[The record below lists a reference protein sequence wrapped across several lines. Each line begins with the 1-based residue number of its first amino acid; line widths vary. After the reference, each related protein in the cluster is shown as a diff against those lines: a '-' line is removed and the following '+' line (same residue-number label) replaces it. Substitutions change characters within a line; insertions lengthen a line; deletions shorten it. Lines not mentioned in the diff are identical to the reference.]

1 MQLNPSKWRIS
12 GTALLVTLLLCLAGI
27 TLLFNLDPQ
36 YGVRWIRDYVVY
48 ALLLTIPTV
57 IALRLRTVGIS
68 VMWVVVT
75 CILIVIGAMA
85 AIGIIVAMKGR
96 TKWVKPNRGIT
107 YLCWR
112 FWPLCFDC
120 PCGHRLLQVG
130 STKHDRR
137 PKIDITS
144 PSMRHPHD

>member
-85 AIGIIVAMKGR
+85 AIGIIVAMTGAPSGSNPIAELLIYAGGFGLFVL
-96 TKWVKPNRGIT
+96 TALAAIA
-107 YLCWR
+107 
-112 FWPLCFDC
+112 CFK
-120 PCGHRLLQVG
+120 
-130 STKHDRR
+130 SDRQNMTDDQ
-137 PKIDITS
+137 KSI
-144 PSMRHPHD
+144 

>member
-12 GTALLVTLLLCLAGI
+12 GTALLVTLLLCLAVI

-68 VMWVVVT
+68 VMWVVVA
-75 CILIVIGAMA
+75 CILIVIGAVA
-85 AIGIIVAMKGR
+85 AIVIIVAMTGA
-96 TKWVKPNRGIT
+96 PSGSNPIAE
-107 YLCWR
+107 
-112 FWPLCFDC
+112 
-120 PCGHRLLQVG
+120 LLIYAGGFGLFVLTALAAIAYFK
-130 STKHDRR
+130 SDRQNMTDDQ
-137 PKIDITS
+137 KSI
-144 PSMRHPHD
+144 

>member
-12 GTALLVTLLLCLAGI
+12 GTALLVTLLLCLAVI

-68 VMWVVVT
+68 VMWVAVA
-75 CILIVIGAMA
+75 CILIVIGAVA
-85 AIGIIVAMKGR
+85 AIVIIVAMTGA
-96 TKWVKPNRGIT
+96 PSGSNPIAE
-107 YLCWR
+107 
-112 FWPLCFDC
+112 
-120 PCGHRLLQVG
+120 LLIYAGGFGLFVLTALAAIAYFK
-130 STKHDRR
+130 SDRQNMTDDQ
-137 PKIDITS
+137 KSI
-144 PSMRHPHD
+144 

>member
-36 YGVRWIRDYVVY
+36 YGVRWIPDYVVY

-68 VMWVVVT
+68 VMWVVVA
-75 CILIVIGAMA
+75 CILIVIGAVA
-85 AIGIIVAMKGR
+85 AIGIIVAMTGA
-96 TKWVKPNRGIT
+96 PSGSNPIAE
-107 YLCWR
+107 
-112 FWPLCFDC
+112 
-120 PCGHRLLQVG
+120 LLIYAGGFGLFVLTALAAIAYFK
-130 STKHDRR
+130 SDRQNMTDDQ
-137 PKIDITS
+137 KSI
-144 PSMRHPHD
+144 

>member
-1 MQLNPSKWRIS
+1 MQLNPAKWRIS

-68 VMWVVVT
+68 VMWVVVA
-75 CILIVIGAMA
+75 CILIVIGAVA
-85 AIGIIVAMKGR
+85 AIGIIVAMTGA
-96 TKWVKPNRGIT
+96 PIGSNPIAE
-107 YLCWR
+107 
-112 FWPLCFDC
+112 
-120 PCGHRLLQVG
+120 LLIYAGGFGLFVLTALAAIAYFK
-130 STKHDRR
+130 SDRQNMTDDQ
-137 PKIDITS
+137 KSI
-144 PSMRHPHD
+144 

>member
-12 GTALLVTLLLCLAGI
+12 GTALSVTLLLCLAGI

-68 VMWVVVT
+68 VMWVVVA
-75 CILIVIGAMA
+75 CILIVIGAVA
-85 AIGIIVAMKGR
+85 AIGIIVAMTGA
-96 TKWVKPNRGIT
+96 PSGSNPIAE
-107 YLCWR
+107 
-112 FWPLCFDC
+112 
-120 PCGHRLLQVG
+120 LLIYAGGFGLFVLTALAAIAYFK
-130 STKHDRR
+130 SDRQNMTDDQ
-137 PKIDITS
+137 KSI
-144 PSMRHPHD
+144 

>member
-12 GTALLVTLLLCLAGI
+12 GTALLVTLLLCLAVI

-68 VMWVVVT
+68 VMWVVVA
-75 CILIVIGAMA
+75 CILIVIGAVA
-85 AIGIIVAMKGR
+85 AIGIIVPMTGAPIGSN
-96 TKWVKPNRGIT
+96 PIAE
-107 YLCWR
+107 
-112 FWPLCFDC
+112 
-120 PCGHRLLQVG
+120 LLIYAGGFGLFVLTALAAIAYFK
-130 STKHDRR
+130 SDRQNMTDDQ
-137 PKIDITS
+137 KSI
-144 PSMRHPHD
+144 

>member
-12 GTALLVTLLLCLAGI
+12 GTALSVTLLLCLAGI

-68 VMWVVVT
+68 VMWVAVA
-75 CILIVIGAMA
+75 CILIVIGAVA
-85 AIGIIVAMKGR
+85 AIGIIVAMTGA
-96 TKWVKPNRGIT
+96 PSGSNPIAE
-107 YLCWR
+107 
-112 FWPLCFDC
+112 
-120 PCGHRLLQVG
+120 LLIYAGGFGLFVLTALAAIAYFK
-130 STKHDRR
+130 SDRQNMTDDQ
-137 PKIDITS
+137 KSI
-144 PSMRHPHD
+144 

>member
-12 GTALLVTLLLCLAGI
+12 GTALLVTLFLCLAGI

-68 VMWVVVT
+68 VMWVVVA
-75 CILIVIGAMA
+75 CILIVIGAVA
-85 AIGIIVAMKGR
+85 AIGIIVAMTGA
-96 TKWVKPNRGIT
+96 PSGSNPIAE
-107 YLCWR
+107 
-112 FWPLCFDC
+112 
-120 PCGHRLLQVG
+120 LLIYAGGFGLFVLTALAAIAYFK
-130 STKHDRR
+130 SDRQNMTDDQ
-137 PKIDITS
+137 KSI
-144 PSMRHPHD
+144 

>member
-85 AIGIIVAMKGR
+85 AIGIIVAMTGA
-96 TKWVKPNRGIT
+96 PSGSNPIAE
-107 YLCWR
+107 
-112 FWPLCFDC
+112 
-120 PCGHRLLQVG
+120 LLIYAGGFGLFVLTALAAIAYFK
-130 STKHDRR
+130 SDRQNMTDDQ
-137 PKIDITS
+137 KSI
-144 PSMRHPHD
+144 